1 MAMCEFCHKHGE
13 GKKWYLQAK
22 NYSDDLLND
31 TRRRF
36 IEDFFTHA
44 DRLAAEAS
52 SLERLDKAP
61 RLIKEM
67 VRRAVTRRMKRQH
80 FGQVVPIE
88 EIEQILGFVNSIVRV
103 ACICRHVTLG
113 KEKRY
118 CYGISLGPDGGG
130 FGSIIRGLD
139 GSFLNG
145 PNTQGLETMSKDE
158 AIAAFRAHDAE
169 GLCHTVWTFNS
180 PFIAGICNC
189 DRAECLAMRSTVN
202 HDLPVMFRAEYVAR
216 VDKDRCTGCR
226 QCMRNCQFGAIGYG
240 AGSAKSMI
248 DPRQCY
254 GCGVCRAACAVD
266 AIRLE
271 PRAEIPEAA
280 GIW

>member
-1 MAMCEFCHKHGE
+1 
-13 GKKWYLQAK
+13 
-22 NYSDDLLND
+22 
-31 TRRRF
+31 
-36 IEDFFTHA
+36 
-44 DRLAAEAS
+44 
-52 SLERLDKAP
+52 
-61 RLIKEM
+61 
-67 VRRAVTRRMKRQH
+67 
-80 FGQVVPIE
+80 
-88 EIEQILGFVNSIVRV
+88 
-103 ACICRHVTLG
+103 
-113 KEKRY
+113 
-118 CYGISLGPDGGG
+118 
-130 FGSIIRGLD
+130 
-139 GSFLNG
+139 
-145 PNTQGLETMSKDE
+145 MSKDE

-254 GCGVCRAACAVD
+254 GCGVCRAACAAD
-266 AIRLE
+266 AIRLR
-271 PRAEIPEAA
+271 PRAEVPEAA